1 MKFTSVI
8 LALSAVVAMVQAAP
22 LPQLPVA
29 LPNLAGGASPLGAV
43 GSLPVVGGVS
53 GGIAPLGGV
62 VASVRETVDDSVA
75 PTVENLV
82 GGEIDV
88 PALNKVN
95 KRDLTKAIP
104 ADTSTIQNT
113 IHTVADQ
120 VQIDLE
126 NLVTVEVNAYIQA
139 RLHIANIASIDAEV
153 PVAIRAVI
161 RAAIGDI
168 YPGLEA
174 TIDGLVNKAVTAA
187 DKVNVNEL
195 VPKVISLIHD
205 LITKVVV
212 TVDVEVLAKVYA
224 EVKVLDIVE
233 IPVNVDV
240 DAKLGLNV
248 EVVVGQLL
256 ANLPVA
262 DNLVKNLVQ

>member
-22 LPQLPVA
+22 VPDLPVI
-29 LPNLAGGASPLGAV
+29 PFGDDTRPG
-43 GSLPVVGGVS
+43 LPVEHPNVS
-53 GGIAPLGGV
+53 VPLAKRIVLGLVAHIDDPSATNTGIVTKRAL
-62 VASVRETVDDSVA
+62 SDDI
-75 PTVENLV
+75 L
-82 GGEIDV
+82 
-88 PALNKVN
+88 
-95 KRDLTKAIP
+95 
-104 ADTSTIQNT
+104 ADISTIQNT

-139 RLHIANIASIDAEV
+139 HLHVANIVSIDAEV
-153 PVAIRAVI
+153 LVAIRAVI
-161 RAAIGDI
+161 HAAIGDI
-168 YPGLEA
+168 YPGLDA

-195 VPKVISLIHD
+195 VPEVISLIHA
-205 LITKVVV
+205 LITKVVA

-248 EVVVGQLL
+248 EAVVGQLL
-256 ANLPVA
+256 ANLAIV
-262 DNLVKNLVQ
+262 DNLAKDLIQ